1 MDRIVSW
8 QLPDGY
14 YAYMG
19 QETGNH
25 VRYGKLDDDKAMQSA
40 KKVAQYTDKEY
51 SDEYDALK
59 AEVSER
65 FPDIVMGEI
74 KPSQTANNAYTVL
87 MLDSDG
93 LVTKN
98 EIDGILSSKVN
109 RLVADYQ
116 KAVNN
121 YVDNKMGEVKN
132 DAEIFTNKT
141 DEVKSAFGEL
151 KNGFEKK
158 ITALTNQAKE
168 CKSKLSDLTKTVK
181 SYEVVKDWYDRNKEL
196 SVTDINERYA
206 ALEEEYKRLSDD
218 FANLKSIVS
227 GLPTK
232 EDLTNAVK
240 NIQVIGSNGNSIKVD
255 DDGIWLKLSGMDEYR
270 KIKAGSDGKI
280 IVEQ

>member
-59 AEVSER
+59 AEVNEK

-74 KPSQTANNAYTVL
+74 KPSQIANNAYTVL

-121 YVDNKMGEVKN
+121 YVDNKMSEVKN
-132 DAEIFTNKT
+132 DAEVFTNKT
-141 DEVKSAFGEL
+141 DEVKSAFSEL

-168 CKSKLSDLTKTVK
+168 CKSKQSDLTKTVK
-181 SYEVVKDWYDRNKEL
+181 SYDAMKDWYDRNKEL
-196 SVTDINERYA
+196 SATEINERYA
-206 ALEEEYKRLSDD
+206 VLEEECQRLNEE
-218 FANLKSIVS
+218 FASLKAMVS
-227 GLPTK
+227 SMPTK
-232 EDLTNAVK
+232 DDLTNAIR
-240 NIQVIGSNGNSIKVD
+240 NIQVIGGNGNSIKVD

-270 KIKAGSDGKI
+270 KIKAESDGKI

>member
-59 AEVSER
+59 AEVKER

-74 KPSQTANNAYTVL
+74 KPNQTANNTYTVL

-109 RLVADYQ
+109 KLVADYQ

-121 YVDNKMGEVKN
+121 YVDNKMSEVKN
-132 DAEIFTNKT
+132 DAEVFANKT

-168 CKSKLSDLTKTVK
+168 CKSKQSDLTKTVK

>member
-65 FPDIVMGEI
+65 FPDIMMGEI

>member
-51 SDEYDALK
+51 SDEYDSLK
-59 AEVSER
+59 AEVNEK

-121 YVDNKMGEVKN
+121 YVDNKMSEVKN
-132 DAEIFTNKT
+132 DAEVFTSKT
-141 DEVKSAFGEL
+141 DEVRSAFGEL
-151 KNGFEKK
+151 KNGVEKK

-168 CKSKLSDLTKTVK
+168 CKSKQSDLTKTVK
-181 SYEVVKDWYDRNKEL
+181 SYETMKDWYDKNKEL
-196 SVTDINERYA
+196 SVTEINERYA
-206 ALEEEYKRLSDD
+206 VLEEEYQRLSNE
-218 FANLKSIVS
+218 FASLKAMVS
-227 GLPTK
+227 GMPTK
-232 EDLTNAVK
+232 DDLTNAIR
-240 NIQVIGSNGNSIKVD
+240 NIQIIGGNGNSIKVD

-270 KIKAGSDGKI
+270 KIKAESDGKI